1 MIGIADLE
9 VADLVVADLRVYA
22 MREWIGSVTK
32 S

>member
-1 MIGIADLE
+1 MIGIADLV